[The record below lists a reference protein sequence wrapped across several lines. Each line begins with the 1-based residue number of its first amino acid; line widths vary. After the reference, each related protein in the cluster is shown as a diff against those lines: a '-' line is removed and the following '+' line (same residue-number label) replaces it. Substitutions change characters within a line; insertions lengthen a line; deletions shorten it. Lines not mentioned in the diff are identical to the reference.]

1 MREKYTRFFDNDTT
15 TAIGCGVA
23 IVMLFISVLA
33 GVATRSTAGAGLA
46 FMLIVIIMV
55 AFNITEPKASFDADD
70 TQVTFSYLG
79 RKTVIRYGEI
89 KDMKIERRN
98 NEFKT
103 RSGIQRCYVETLTI
117 TTTDKT
123 YEFKAQMDIDYDKIA
138 MNPTDLT
145 VQFENS
151 KFSKLKTYIEEHI
164 PIMQID

>member
-1 MREKYTRFFDNDTT
+1 MREKYTRFFENDTA

-23 IVMLFISVLA
+23 IVMLFISALA
-33 GVATRSTAGAGLA
+33 GVATRSTAGAALA
-46 FMLIVIIMV
+46 FTLIVITMA

-117 TTTDKT
+117 YAKEKT
-123 YEFKAQMDIDYDKIA
+123 YVFSAQMDIDYDEVAKDPA
-138 MNPTDLT
+138 SMTA
-145 VQFENS
+145 QFENS
-151 KFSKLKTYIEEHI
+151 KFSRLKRYIEERI
-164 PIMQID
+164 YINI